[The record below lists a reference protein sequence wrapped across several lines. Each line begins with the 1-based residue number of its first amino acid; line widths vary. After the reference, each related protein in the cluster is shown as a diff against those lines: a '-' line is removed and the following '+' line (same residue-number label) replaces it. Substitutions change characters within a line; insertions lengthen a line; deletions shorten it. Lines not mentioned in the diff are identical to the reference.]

1 MRKVISVV
9 LAVLFMFSMAQAAV
23 SYGPE
28 AIIIGNATGVE
39 DIAVVNATTV
49 YSQSFN
55 IENGEYFGVAYRAL
69 NTTDPLNITIQLEQS
84 WTTPATEGATD
95 TNYVIPVGAVDI
107 ITGLTTNATWYIKS
121 LSPVP
126 TPYARFKIIGNSTNG
141 NLTDV
146 NIKLFKA
153 SK

>member
-39 DIAVVNATTV
+39 NIAVVNATTV

-69 NTTDPLNITIQLEQS
+69 NTTDPISITIQLCQS
-84 WTTPATEGATD
+84 WTTPATEGAAD
-95 TNYVIPVGAVDI
+95 TNYVVPINMPDI
-107 ITGLTTNATWYIKS
+107 TTAFATNNTWYITT

-141 NLTDV
+141 NLTNV

-153 SK
+153 RK